1 MDHPVISILI
11 PASNERESLPTLHK
25 ELSGVL
31 SEIGKTYE
39 IVIID
44 DGSDD
49 GSVEWSRNLVKEDPR
64 VILVELRKRFGKA
77 TALQAG
83 FEVAR
88 GEVILTLDADLQDDP
103 REIPRFLKMLESGYD
118 LVSGWKRDRQDPLAK
133 TIPSKFFNYVTSKI
147 SGVKLHDFNCGFK
160 AYRRE
165 VVKHLDVYGELY
177 RYIPVVVAAK
187 GFRVGE
193 LAVTHHARQFGK
205 SKYGLERFVR
215 APLDLFT
222 IIFLISFQTRPLHLF
237 GLVGFIVGSLGFL
250 IHTYLTVIWFQGEVI
265 GDRPLLMLGTLM
277 IIVGIQI
284 LIFGLLGEMITAR
297 LYRPSEVQSLIKNIA
312 RHGDQS

>member
-1 MDHPVISILI
+1 M
-11 PASNERESLPTLHK
+11 
-25 ELSGVL
+25 SGL
-31 SEIGKTYE
+31 
-39 IVIID
+39 
-44 DGSDD
+44 
-49 GSVEWSRNLVKEDPR
+49 
-64 VILVELRKRFGKA
+64 
-77 TALQAG
+77 
-83 FEVAR
+83 
-88 GEVILTLDADLQDDP
+88 
-103 REIPRFLKMLESGYD
+103 
-118 LVSGWKRDRQDPLAK
+118 
-133 TIPSKFFNYVTSKI
+133 
-147 SGVKLHDFNCGFK
+147 KLHDFNCGFK

-165 VVKHLDVYGELY
+165 VIKHLDVYGELY

-193 LAVTHHARQFGK
+193 LAVTHHARQYGK
-205 SKYGLERFVR
+205 SKYGFERFVR

-237 GLVGFIVGSLGFL
+237 GLVGLFVGSLGFL
-250 IHTYLTVIWFQGEVI
+250 IHTYLTIIWFQGEVI

-297 LYRPSEVQSLIKNIA
+297 LYRPSEVQSLIKHIA